1 MRAQFLH
8 SRHCHRVM
16 EHPAGTCKY
25 AVAQEIGSRE
35 LWEAALADQRCN
47 NEEQQIQVLHKV
59 APGRGFDQHPQ
70 SGVGFPNETG
80 WHRIAGRNP
89 SCPSFNRTPPMYDG
103 NFARFENRDN
113 TSQLTPAHKATH
125 KYLQR
130 CSQAFDRPA
139 NPAIHPHAHPSVAI
153 HHFSFSKQQSLHPP
167 SCPSTWLTTCSTSTA
182 RPSIESNKERTNA
195 RNECGAALDVQA
207 LVLPATSLY
216 ARAGLRIQRAAPYI
230 LPVCGP
236 VPPPDGMVP
245 PGSPAPCNE
254 HQVSVQERGKIL

>member
-1 MRAQFLH
+1 M
-8 SRHCHRVM
+8 
-16 EHPAGTCKY
+16 P
-25 AVAQEIGSRE
+25 
-35 LWEAALADQRCN
+35 
-47 NEEQQIQVLHKV
+47 LHKKSAAGSFGKRPWQTSV
-59 APGRGFDQHPQ
+59 ATMRSNKFKYCTRSHQEEGLTNI
-70 SGVGFPNETG
+70 PNRAWDFQTRG

-167 SCPSTWLTTCSTSTA
+167 SCPST
-182 RPSIESNKERTNA
+182 
-195 RNECGAALDVQA
+195 
-207 LVLPATSLY
+207 
-216 ARAGLRIQRAAPYI
+216 
-230 LPVCGP
+230 
-236 VPPPDGMVP
+236 
-245 PGSPAPCNE
+245 
-254 HQVSVQERGKIL
+254 

>member
-167 SCPSTWLTTCSTSTA
+167 SCPST
-182 RPSIESNKERTNA
+182 
-195 RNECGAALDVQA
+195 
-207 LVLPATSLY
+207 
-216 ARAGLRIQRAAPYI
+216 
-230 LPVCGP
+230 
-236 VPPPDGMVP
+236 
-245 PGSPAPCNE
+245 
-254 HQVSVQERGKIL
+254 